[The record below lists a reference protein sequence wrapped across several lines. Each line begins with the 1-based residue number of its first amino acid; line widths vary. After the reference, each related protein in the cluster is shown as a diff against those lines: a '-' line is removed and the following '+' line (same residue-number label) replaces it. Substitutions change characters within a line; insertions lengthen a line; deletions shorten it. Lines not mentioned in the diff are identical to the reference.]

1 MIMTLNRSFNKNEKG
16 ARKAPLQMWL
26 VANEA
31 MTAKGGPYIYYYK
44 PSSDLKLIAL
54 EEVSEFTSESW
65 LRSARSAVIFLLRL
79 YP

>member
-1 MIMTLNRSFNKNEKG
+1 VNFELQALYKNEKG

-31 MTAKGGPYIYYYK
+31 RTAKGGPYIYYYK

-54 EEVSEFTSESW
+54 EEVSEFTSES
-65 LRSARSAVIFLLRL
+65 
-79 YP
+79 

>member
-1 MIMTLNRSFNKNEKG
+1 MTLNRSYNKNKIHTCCVNFELQALYKNEKG

-31 MTAKGGPYIYYYK
+31 RTAKGGPYIYYYK

-54 EEVSEFTSESW
+54 EEVSEFTSES
-65 LRSARSAVIFLLRL
+65 
-79 YP
+79 